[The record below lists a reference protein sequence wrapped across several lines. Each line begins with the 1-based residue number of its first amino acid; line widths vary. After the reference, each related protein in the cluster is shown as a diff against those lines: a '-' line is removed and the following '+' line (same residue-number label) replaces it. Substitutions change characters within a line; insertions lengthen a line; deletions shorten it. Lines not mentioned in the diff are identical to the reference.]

1 MKTESIAKIHIKPGK
16 DADKTNPAANAAP
29 GGCSQP
35 KKAIS
40 NVDKKTASPQNKI
53 E

>member
-1 MKTESIAKIHIKPGK
+1 MKTEVNAKIHINPGK
-16 DADKTNPAANAAP
+16 EADKTNPAANAAP

-35 KKAIS
+35 NRAIS
-40 NVDKKTASPQNKI
+40 KVDKKTASPQNKI